1 MCYIVNRKHRTTV
14 AKLTII
20 NGKSILVLFTVL
32 VLLLLP
38 KDNYSFRGK
47 EISYKIKTVVIDA
60 GHGGH
65 DPGTIGYSKTKEK
78 TVALAVAL
86 KVGGYIK
93 EYYPDVNVVYTRDT
107 DKFVELHERAGI
119 ANRSGADLFISIHCN
134 AFSSSSVYGT
144 EVYVLGLHK
153 SEENLSVAKRENSV
167 ILMEDDYNDRYDGFD
182 PSKPEGHI
190 LFSMFQDAFIN
201 QSINFAEKVDNQ
213 FKNRVNRRSRGVK
226 QAGFIVLWKTS
237 MPSTLIEL
245 GFISNQSEESFLT
258 TEQGQSYMASA
269 IYRAFKEYK
278 LEMEKNVPFSES
290 GEDNTPTPP
299 APKPDNTN
307 PAPTPKPEPKPT
319 VTETPKPAT
328 DHVVYKIQFLASDT
342 ELKADDPKFKG
353 LKDISSV
360 FVSGLHKYMT
370 GNYGTY
376 DEALKQQ
383 GQVRK
388 LGFSDAFMVAYLKGE
403 RISISEAQAKQNK

>member
-1 MCYIVNRKHRTTV
+1 MCYIVNRKHRTTL

-65 DPGTIGYSKTKEK
+65 DPGTIGFSKTKEK

-86 KVGGYIK
+86 KVGAYIK
-93 EYYPDVNVVYTRDT
+93 ENFPDVNVIYTRDA

-119 ANRSGADLFISIHCN
+119 ANRNGADLFISVHCN

-153 SEENLSVAKRENSV
+153 TEENLSVAKRENSV

-213 FKNRVNRRSRGVK
+213 FKNRVHRRSRGVK

-245 GFISNQSEESFLT
+245 GFISNQKEESFLT

-290 GEDNTPTPP
+290 GGDETPTPP
-299 APKPDNTN
+299 APAPDK
-307 PAPTPKPEPKPT
+307 PAPAPEKDP
-319 VTETPKPAT
+319 VTETPKPTASK
-328 DHVVYKIQFLASDT
+328 DQVVYKVQFLASDT
-342 ELKADDPKFKG
+342 ELKEGDAKFKG
-353 LKDISSV
+353 LKEITSV
-360 FVSGLHKYMT
+360 FASGLYKYMT
-370 GNYGTY
+370 GNFASY
-376 DEALKQQ
+376 DEALNHQST
-383 GQVRK
+383 VRK
-388 LGFSDAFMVAYLKGE
+388 LGFSDAFMVAYLNGQ
-403 RISISEAQAKQNK
+403 RITIKEAQAKQNK